1 MRADFTRKNGAAPS
15 VQLDPTVDDTLPSN
29 QSDAD
34 TMIATLAH
42 LSRGR
47 TDRAFVVN
55 ASNYDARLGRLPSLK
70 RSRMSEALYQI
81 RNYLDNYPQGRVV
94 VSRLAKT
101 GAESLPIYLGV
112 FSNVG
117 E

>member
-1 MRADFTRKNGAAPS
+1 MRADFTRQLGAAPG
-15 VQLDPTVDDTLPSN
+15 VQLDPTIDDTLPSN

-34 TMIATLAH
+34 TMVATLAH
-42 LSRGR
+42 LTRGR

-55 ASNYDARLGRLPSLK
+55 SSNYDARLGRLPSLK

-81 RNYLDNYPQGRVV
+81 RHFLDTYPQGRVV
-94 VSRLAKT
+94 VSRLAKA
-101 GAESLPIYLGV
+101 GAVTKPIYIGVSGLG
-112 FSNVG
+112 

>member
-1 MRADFTRKNGAAPS
+1 MRADFTRKNGAAPG

-81 RNYLDNYPQGRVV
+81 RNFLDNYPQGRVV
-94 VSRLAKT
+94 VSRLAKNS
-101 GAESLPIYLGV
+101 AESLPIYLGV
-112 FSNVG
+112 SDVG